1 MTHILLVED
10 DIKLANLISEY
21 LHSFEF
27 QVTIET
33 RGDNALSAFNAS
45 PFDLVIL
52 DLMLPGLDGMS
63 ICREIRKKSF
73 VPILILTAK
82 EELSDEITGLESG
95 ADDYLNKPVQPR
107 VLLARVR
114 ALLRRA
120 TATDTVVQ
128 DDLVFGEL
136 TLSSQNHVVIW
147 RGEPVELT
155 HTEYKLLSLLAIHAG
170 QVLSRDMLFKKMRG
184 IEFDGFDRS
193 IDNCISRLRRR
204 FDDENSVKIKTIWG
218 EGYQFCPME
227 W

>member
-21 LHSFEF
+21 LHAFEF

-33 RGDNALSAFNAS
+33 RGDNALSTFNAS
-45 PFDLVIL
+45 EFDLVIL

-63 ICREIRKKSF
+63 ICQEIRKNSL

-114 ALLRRA
+114 ALLRRS
-120 TATDTVVQ
+120 TVTETIVQ

-136 TLSSQNHVVIW
+136 TLSAQNHIVLW
-147 RGEPVELT
+147 KGEPIELT
-155 HTEYKLLSLLAIHAG
+155 HSEYKLLSLLAIHAG
-170 QVLSRDMLFKKMRG
+170 QVLSRDVLFKKIRG

-193 IDNCISRLRRR
+193 IDNSISRLRRR
-204 FDDENSVKIKTIWG
+204 FDDEKGAKIKTIWG